1 MVLSLRDR
9 IRNTSIYKKVGV
21 QLNLIKGR
29 LYDMRHGVHTA
40 PEIYLEDLDID
51 SPNAGRGGNYSGTE
65 PNYFRRIMDE
75 FDLDLDLSR
84 FTFIDI
90 GSGMGRALFLASEKP
105 FRRIIGVEFARELH
119 EIAES
124 NIKKF
129 RSPAQQCFYITSI
142 CEDGADYELPDE
154 PIICYLFNPFD
165 REVFERVIANFE
177 ASLKA
182 SPREFYVIYTNPMH
196 NDLFVSSPAF
206 EQIGEGPWHTLH
218 RSVVTA

>member
-1 MVLSLRDR
+1 MAISLRDR

-21 QLNLIKGR
+21 RLNLLKGR

-40 PEIYLEDLDID
+40 PEISLNDLDIE
-51 SPNAGRGGNYSGTE
+51 SPNAARGGDYSGTE
-65 PNYFRRIMDE
+65 PNYFREIMDGFE
-75 FDLDLDLSR
+75 LELPQ

-119 EIAES
+119 EIAEQ
-124 NIKKF
+124 NIAKF
-129 RSPAQQCFYITSI
+129 RSSEQQCFDITSI
-142 CEDGADYELPDE
+142 CEDGAVYKLPDE

-177 ASLKA
+177 RSLHA
-182 SPREFYVIYTNPMH
+182 SPRELYIIYTNPMH
-196 NDLFVSSPAF
+196 NDLFVASPAF
-206 EQIGEGPWHTLH
+206 EQIDEGPWHTLH
-218 RSVVTA
+218 RAAISA